1 MAAAFQTEVPAH
13 RADVF
18 LARPTD
24 TSVTLSLRTAMSGD
38 VAVEHREVGMQ
49 AWRRLA
55 AETLKPWTAR
65 EIVLAGLKP
74 DAAHEYRVLAMDP
87 AGGPSVLAEGS
98 FHTARPAGRPF
109 VFTVQAD
116 SHLDYGVVLDL
127 YGRSLSNAVAAHPDF
142 HVDLGDTF
150 MTDKH
155 GWHEDAAPMYE
166 AQRWWLGIVGRHAPV
181 FMVLGNHDGESPG
194 RGPDADAMRE
204 WSHGMRTRN
213 FPCPVPGG
221 FYTGNTN
228 RHPRLGLL
236 QDYYAWRWGDGLFVV
251 MDPFWYSQRPTR
263 GGGDGWGRSLGRE
276 QYEWLRSLLAT
287 DPSRHVFVFLHH
299 LVGGVG
305 KDARGGA
312 EASRWLEWGGEDPQG
327 GPGFAERRKGWE
339 APIHELLRRRGRVT
353 VFHGHDHFF
362 ARQERDGV
370 VYQLVPQPGHRR
382 GAMQSARDYGYVTGE
397 ILPGSGIV
405 RVQVGPDAVHMELV
419 RAN

>member
-1 MAAAFQTEVPAH
+1 ML
-13 RADVF
+13 

-24 TSVTLSLRTAMSGD
+24 TSVTLSVRLARGGD
-38 VAVEHREVGMQ
+38 VVVEHRAVEGGE
-49 AWRRLA
+49 WRRATSAGLG
-55 AETLKPWTAR
+55 PWTAR
-65 EIVLAGLKP
+65 EIACAGLTP
-74 DAAHEYRVLAMDP
+74 DAAHEYRVLAKE
-87 AGGPSVLAEGS
+87 AGGESRVVSGGG

-116 SHLDYGVVLDL
+116 SHLDHGVLLDL
-127 YGRSLSNAVAAHPDF
+127 YGRSLSNAVAARPDF

-155 GWHEDAAPMYE
+155 AWHEDAAPMYG

-194 RGPDADAMRE
+194 RGPEAEAMRE

-213 FPCPVPGG
+213 FPNPVPGG
-221 FYTGNTN
+221 FYTGNTS

-236 QDYYAWRWGDGLFVV
+236 EDYYAWRWGDGLFVAL
-251 MDPFWYSQRPTR
+251 DPFWYSQRSGR
-263 GGGDGWGRSLGRE
+263 GGADGWGRTPGRD
-276 QYEWLRSLLAT
+276 QHEWLRGLLAADT
-287 DPSRHVFVFLHH
+287 SRHVFVLLHH
-299 LVGGVG
+299 LVGGQG

-312 EASRWLEWGGEDPQG
+312 EASRWLEWGGEDPG
-327 GPGFAERRKGWE
+327 GGAGFAERRKGWE
-339 APIHELLRRRGRVT
+339 ALIHEMLRRRGRVT

-382 GAMQSARDYGYVTGE
+382 GAMQSAREYGYVTGE
-397 ILPGSGIV
+397 LLPGSGIL
-405 RVQVGPDAVHMELV
+405 RVSVGPDEVKTVLV
-419 RAN
+419 RADGAGR